1 MSSRKLYDIAM
12 SASGSVAAC
21 RYVIS
26 PMAAIEVYSVEKL
39 CLEKCDDF
47 ICDLSDIT
55 YCRYEGVA
63 EVA

>member
-1 MSSRKLYDIAM
+1 MNEYLT
-12 SASGSVAAC
+12 VAALVSAGFNS
-21 RYVIS
+21 RRFKSGERLQWVNT
-26 PMAAIEVYSVEKL
+26 VEKL